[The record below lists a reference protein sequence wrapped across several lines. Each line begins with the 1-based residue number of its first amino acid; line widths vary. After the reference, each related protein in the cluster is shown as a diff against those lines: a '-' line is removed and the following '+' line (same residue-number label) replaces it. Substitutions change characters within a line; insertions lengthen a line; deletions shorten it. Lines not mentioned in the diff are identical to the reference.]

1 MSKFVIEM
9 GGDSPS
15 YGKVHREGCRDC
27 KDPEY
32 VGDTFEEVMEN
43 WPWPEEGPDS
53 VWVLSMFMPC
63 AERVRA
69 MSKATYKITDRATSE
84 VLHNV
89 PSDELL
95 ATLQAMFQSEW
106 WDILED
112 LVTDLRNGVWYGD
125 LEAYLNVSV
134 DLEDSE

>member
-1 MSKFVIEM
+1 MS
-9 GGDSPS
+9 
-15 YGKVHREGCRDC
+15 RTR
-27 KDPEY
+27 
-32 VGDTFEEVMEN
+32 TF
-43 WPWPEEGPDS
+43 S
-53 VWVLSMFMPC
+53 
-63 AERVRA
+63 
-69 MSKATYKITDRATSE
+69 ITDRITGK

-95 ATLQAMFQSEW
+95 DTLQAMFHSEW

-125 LEAYLNVSV
+125 LEAYLNISV

>member
-9 GGDSPS
+9 DGNSKT
-15 YGKVHREGCRDC
+15 YGKVHRAGCRNC
-27 KDPEY
+27 KDPEP
-32 VGDTFEEVMEN
+32 VGDNIREITEN

-69 MSKATYKITDRATSE
+69 MSKATYKITNRATGE
-84 VLHNV
+84 VRHNV
-89 PSDELL
+89 PSDERL